1 MNAVLKTA
9 PSSNL
14 KALQNFRY
22 TPLAKIAGLV
32 AAPAVSDEEIA
43 RRRAEDAERKAA
55 KAKAKADA
63 KAAKAARAKPLPPQ
77 PRMVIPP
84 QPETVEMIERQRRAK
99 AERAEHAAKTA
110 PIPEEILRKGLEA
123 DLAEEAKRREE
134 EAAEAKLFAEG
145 YKRDVHASAMS
156 IIFNNEMPLEGKVIS
171 LEELG
176 FMYSHDHNNGRDA
189 FYRHSKSEVEVRI
202 NGGAIGQGTRVNGY
216 HKPRGVELLTPEKIA
231 ERQAANAKL
240 REEGRMK
247 RKSRGTVVKTPKA
260 DKKAKG
266 KKGDDDKKAKR
277 GGKQ

>member
-1 MNAVLKTA
+1 MNAVLKPA

-14 KALQNFRY
+14 EALQNFRY

-63 KAAKAARAKPLPPQ
+63 KAAKAARTQPLPPQ

-84 QPETVEMIERQRRAK
+84 TKEALELIERQRRAK
-99 AERAEHAAKTA
+99 VEQQIAAKAAA
-110 PIPEEILRKGLEA
+110 PIPADVLQRGLEA

-134 EAAEAKLFAEG
+134 EAAEAKLLAEG
-145 YKRDVHASAMS
+145 YKADVRASALS
-156 IIFNNEMPLEGKVIS
+156 VLFNNNMNMEAKVLSI
-171 LEELG
+171 EELG
-176 FMYSHDHNNGRDA
+176 FAFSHDHANGRDA
-189 FYRHSKSEVEVRI
+189 FYRHHKSEVEVRV
-202 NGGAIGQGTRVNGY
+202 NGGAIGQATRTNGH

-240 REEGRMK
+240 REEGRAK
-247 RKSRGTVVKTPKA
+247 RKAKKTVVKTPKA
-260 DKKAKG
+260 DKKAK
-266 KKGDDDKKAKR
+266 KDDDKKSKR

>member
-9 PSSNL
+9 PSANL
-14 KALQNFRY
+14 KDLANFKY

-32 AAPAVSDEEIA
+32 AAPTVSDEEIA
-43 RRRAEDAERKAA
+43 RRRAEDEERRAARA
-55 KAKAKADA
+55 KARADA
-63 KAAKAARAKPLPPQ
+63 KAAKAARAMPLPPQ
-77 PRMVIPP
+77 PRMVIAPN
-84 QPETVEMIERQRRAK
+84 PETVEMIERQRRAK
-99 AERAEHAAKTA
+99 AERAEHAARTA
-110 PIPEEILRKGLEA
+110 PIPEEVLRKGLEA
-123 DLAEEAKRREE
+123 DLAEEAKRRDE
-134 EAAEAKLFAEG
+134 EAAEAKLLEEG

-176 FMYSHDHNNGRDA
+176 FRYSHDHNNGRDA
-189 FYRHSKSEVEVRI
+189 FYRHDKSGVEIRV

-231 ERQAANAKL
+231 ERQALNAKL

-260 DKKAKG
+260 DKKSKG
-266 KKGDDDKKAKR
+266 KKDDDKKAKR
-277 GGKQ
+277 GGK